1 MDHPN
6 IIKLYETFEDSRN
19 VYMITE
25 LCTGGELFDK
35 IIQKGFFSE
44 EEARIVFKQMILAL
58 NYCHSQQVAHRDL
71 KPENFLL
78 LNDNADWPLKLID
91 FGLSFM
97 FDQNKVTAKG
107 MGTLVGTS
115 YYMAPEVMQ
124 GKYDQTCDIWSA
136 GVILYILVTSVP
148 PFNG

>member
-1 MDHPN
+1 M
-6 IIKLYETFEDSRN
+6 
-19 VYMITE
+19 
-25 LCTGGELFDK
+25 CTGGELFDK

-78 LNDNADWPLKLID
+78 LNDSADWPLKLID

-97 FDQNKVTAKG
+97 FDQNKVTTKG
-107 MGTLVGTS
+107 MGTLVGT
-115 YYMAPEVMQ
+115 V
-124 GKYDQTCDIWSA
+124 SA
-136 GVILYILVTSVP
+136 LVI
-148 PFNG
+148 